1 MKQLLLPVI
10 GLIIVMVI
18 VAVLKAILAKKPT
31 GKALSRYEKEDG
43 LMSPAELLFFRSLE
57 AAVAGH
63 FRLFSKVRLADIVRV
78 KRGTDR
84 SSWQSAF
91 NAIQSKH
98 VDFLAVDPKD
108 MTIQFAIE
116 LDDKSHQKQ
125 SRQTRD
131 EFVDQVLTGAGVPIF
146 RFPAKASYSEQDIRS
161 RLFEEDKMVE
171 PRGGGYGSPAA
182 GSPSPHR

>member
-1 MKQLLLPVI
+1 MKQLVLPVI
-10 GLIIVMVI
+10 GLIILMVI
-18 VAVLKAILAKKPT
+18 ITVLKALLAKKT
-31 GKALSRYEKEDG
+31 GAKAQSLYEREDG

-78 KRGTDR
+78 KRGIDR
-84 SSWQSAF
+84 STWQSAF

-98 VDFLAVDPKD
+98 VDFLAVDPND
-108 MTIQFAIE
+108 MTIKFAVE

-131 EFVDQVLTGAGVPIF
+131 ELVDQALTGAGVPIF
-146 RFPAKASYSEQDIRS
+146 RFPARASYSEQEIRN
-161 RLFEEDKMVE
+161 RLFVEDKKVE
-171 PRGGGYGSPAA
+171 P
-182 GSPSPHR
+182 

>member
-78 KRGTDR
+78 KRGNDR
-84 SSWQSAF
+84 S
-91 NAIQSKH
+91 
-98 VDFLAVDPKD
+98 
-108 MTIQFAIE
+108 
-116 LDDKSHQKQ
+116 
-125 SRQTRD
+125 
-131 EFVDQVLTGAGVPIF
+131 
-146 RFPAKASYSEQDIRS
+146 
-161 RLFEEDKMVE
+161 
-171 PRGGGYGSPAA
+171 
-182 GSPSPHR
+182 

>member
-1 MKQLLLPVI
+1 MKQLILYVI
-10 GLIIVMVI
+10 GLIVVMVI
-18 VAVLKAILAKKPT
+18 IAVLKALLVKKTT
-31 GKALSRYEKEDG
+31 GKAPSLYEKEDG
-43 LMSPAELLFFRSLE
+43 LMSPVELLFFRSLE

-63 FRLFSKVRLADIVRV
+63 FRLFAKVRLADIVRV
-78 KRGTDR
+78 KRGIDR
-84 SSWQSAF
+84 SAWQSAF

-131 EFVDQVLTGAGVPIF
+131 EFVDQVLAASGVPIF
-146 RFPAKASYSEQDIRS
+146 RFPAKSSYSEQDIRS
-161 RLFEEDKMVE
+161 RLFEEEKRVE
-171 PRGGGYGSPAA
+171 P
-182 GSPSPHR
+182 

>member
-1 MKQLLLPVI
+1 MKQLLLPI
-10 GLIIVMVI
+10 LGLIVVMVML
-18 VAVLKAILAKKPT
+18 AVLKALLTKKSS
-31 GKALSRYEKEDG
+31 GKAPSVYEKEDG
-43 LMSPAELLFFRSLE
+43 LMSPAELLFFRALE
-57 AAVAGH
+57 ASVAGH
-63 FRLFSKVRLADIVRV
+63 YRLFSKVRLADIVRV
-78 KRGTDR
+78 KRGLDR
-84 SSWQSAF
+84 SVWQSAF

-125 SRQTRD
+125 SRQVRD

-161 RLFEEDKMVE
+161 RLFEEDKRVE
-171 PRGGGYGSPAA
+171 P
-182 GSPSPHR
+182 

>member
-18 VAVLKAILAKKPT
+18 IAVLKAILAKKPS
-31 GKALSRYEKEDG
+31 GKAPSLYEKEDG

-63 FRLFSKVRLADIVRV
+63 FRLFSKVRLADIIRV

-98 VDFLAVDPKD
+98 VDFLAVDPKN

-131 EFVDQVLTGAGVPIF
+131 EFVDQVLSGAGVPIF
-146 RFPAKASYSEQDIRS
+146 RFPAKSAYSEQEIRS
-161 RLFEEDKMVE
+161 RLFEEEKRVE
-171 PRGGGYGSPAA
+171 P
-182 GSPSPHR
+182 